1 MDKRVLFVNEAP
13 ENFLITAMEKSLESA
28 GYEVI
33 FAQPHPKEI
42 KSISNLP
49 KIFLVYL
56 DGDETRYNATLTF
69 FESLVKADQDNHLF
83 LIGNPIDI
91 ENSYRIIDKD
101 LITKA
106 FQRPVNTSDLITQL
120 DIACSGYSIDSTNGG
135 VQRSFTGSEDVNK
148 KTIMIVDDDT
158 SFLRSMQTSL
168 SKKFNVYITNS
179 GLNAVDFLKERKV
192 DLILLDYE
200 MPILSGLETFRILR
214 SEQMTIDI
222 PVIFLTSKDDKK
234 IVMRVLEGKPENY
247 LLKPISPSI
256 LTQTVEDFFAKQAR
270 GETNKAIDPRIPID
284 LEDLED
290 DKPEE
295 EK

>member
-1 MDKRVLFVNEAP
+1 M
-13 ENFLITAMEKSLESA
+13 
-28 GYEVI
+28 
-33 FAQPHPKEI
+33 
-42 KSISNLP
+42 
-49 KIFLVYL
+49 
-56 DGDETRYNATLTF
+56 
-69 FESLVKADQDNHLF
+69 
-83 LIGNPIDI
+83 
-91 ENSYRIIDKD
+91 
-101 LITKA
+101 
-106 FQRPVNTSDLITQL
+106 
-120 DIACSGYSIDSTNGG
+120 
-135 VQRSFTGSEDVNK
+135 
-148 KTIMIVDDDT
+148 
-158 SFLRSMQTSL
+158 
-168 SKKFNVYITNS
+168 
-179 GLNAVDFLKERKV
+179 